1 MKSIVYRNQSFV
13 NKKYHKSIVQFI
25 ASYIYDCCN
34 LWFDLPNLWH
44 VGFKQLFIKHPVL
57 ISNTRWHLA
66 FGAATSE
73 TNLGPCQTSMTE
85 LFNENKQFSFH
96 HRYLTVFSTPW
107 DCSLSSQNFPK
118 KKKNSYPLICT
129 RTCAYQGVRNDI
141 FLENIANALHA
152 WYALGFILIEK
163 HQLTLAALTNL
174 EIYLFWLVLSK
185 IYFSGRCG
193 SENELNQ
200 KNVLKPN
207 ICSEHVFLL
216 TPLRIKNLIPFVKTT
231 RKLF

>member
-1 MKSIVYRNQSFV
+1 MKSIVYRNQWFV

-34 LWFDLPNLWH
+34 LWFDLSNLWQ

-118 KKKNSYPLICT
+118 KKKFLPPDMYTYVCVP
-129 RTCAYQGVRNDI
+129 RGKKWYI
-141 FLENIANALHA
+141 F
-152 WYALGFILIEK
+152 GK
-163 HQLTLAALTNL
+163 H
-174 EIYLFWLVLSK
+174 
-185 IYFSGRCG
+185 C
-193 SENELNQ
+193 
-200 KNVLKPN
+200 
-207 ICSEHVFLL
+207 
-216 TPLRIKNLIPFVKTT
+216 
-231 RKLF
+231 